1 MKLFETTFNKDQ
13 TYQPT
18 IHKKRTK
25 ICTLAK
31 LNFTYITALKQ
42 PKLGLGLMIGLSTLP
57 SILNYSSP
65 WPSDG
70 LLNRRNP
77 WPSQGKL
84 VDLIMCTVFT
94 NAIHFNLSIRTG
106 NTLTIPSVNGT
117 IRTGYTFSI
126 RIFSFACTYQTHISF
141 INNLTFKTA
150 QSVYDDISIRTVF

>member
-1 MKLFETTFNKDQ
+1 MEVVRIQ
-13 TYQPT
+13 
-18 IHKKRTK
+18 K
-25 ICTLAK
+25 ILARNLLIFIGLHCVNRSLCSATTLAT
-31 LNFTYITALKQ
+31 L
-42 PKLGLGLMIGLSTLP
+42 LSTLP

-70 LLNRRNP
+70 LLSKRNP

-117 IRTGYTFSI
+117 IRTGYTFSV

-150 QSVYDDISIRTVF
+150 